1 MVTQTQDPRNEEPDD
16 PESGPPRYELL
27 YTRRNG
33 RICGPY
39 PDRQIRSFLILGRL
53 DPQDFVSADGEHWTP
68 IGQYPRLVPEVLL
81 DSDSPE
87 GRQRLEQARLRE
99 DERLRERRRD
109 HGPPAGRDQRRGD
122 RRCPEPPEI
131 VNHRRQWAELLRYP
145 QPPWQRWVQGPRPWV
160 VGGIAIAVALLVLI
174 VAGEPPDTESRP
186 DCTAPAA
193 PEVNWNYC
201 DKAGADLR
209 DADLSGASLQS
220 TNLAGARLH
229 RARLQGADLRF
240 AKLSLAGLED
250 ANLAKA
256 NLTGA
261 DLARA
266 RLQNASLEGANLTH
280 AKLLDANLDQAR
292 LTRARLDRAIWTDGR
307 MCARGSVGR
316 CD

>member
-1 MVTQTQDPRNEEPDD
+1 MDTQTQDSRNEEPGD
-16 PESGPPRYELL
+16 PESGSPRYELL

-53 DPQDFVSADGEHWTP
+53 DLQDFVSTDGAHWTL

-87 GRQRLEQARLRE
+87 GHRRLEQARLRE
-99 DERLRERRRD
+99 DERLRERRRG
-109 HGPPAGRDQRRGD
+109 HGPPAGRDQRRSD

-131 VNHRRQWAELLRYP
+131 VHHRRQWAELLRYP
-145 QPPWQRWVQGPRPWV
+145 QPPWQRWRQGPRPWV
-160 VGGIAIAVALLVLI
+160 VAGIAIAVALLVLF
-174 VAGEPPDTESRP
+174 VGRAPPDSQSRP
-186 DCTAPAA
+186 NCAAPAA

-250 ANLAKA
+250 ANLAQA

-266 RLQNASLEGANLTH
+266 QLQNASLEGANLTH
-280 AKLLDANLDQAR
+280 AKLLDANLDAAR
-292 LTRARLDRAIWTDGR
+292 LTRARLDRAIWLDSR
-307 MCARGSVGR
+307 VCARGSVGR